1 MIDFLKDLNSP
12 QREAVT
18 HKDSPLLILAGAGS
32 GKTRVLTYRIAYLI
46 ASFKVSPEKILA
58 VTFTNKA
65 AEEMKNRVEKLL
77 GKVSFPVW
85 ISTFHSLCSR
95 ILRWEAKL
103 LGYKTNFNIY
113 DEDDQLALVK
123 KCMEELEISAKK
135 FSPQAILSRISGA
148 KNELVGWK
156 DYEIYAKDFFEK
168 NVLKVYKLYQEK
180 LEEFSAFDFDDLI
193 MKTVEIFSNFPETLK
208 KYQRRFRYILVDE
221 YQDTNHA
228 QYVLMKQLSSSSKN
242 LCVVGDDDQSIYG
255 WRGADLNN
263 ILDFEKDYPDCR
275 IIRLEQNYRSTQAIL
290 DAASAVVENN
300 FGRKGKE
307 LWTEKIGGEKVV
319 LTLAENETEE
329 GISCVQ
335 KIQNLLKNTNLSFS
349 DVVILYRTNA
359 QSRVLEQKLRDS
371 GIPYV
376 IVGGVRFYQ
385 RKEIKDVLAYMK
397 IISNPKDFVSI
408 KRIIN
413 IPPKG
418 IGEKTL
424 FLVQD
429 FARKNKIS
437 FFEALKMVEQIDGIK
452 TQKRNELKSFYAL
465 IDGFV
470 KTKNKLP
477 IDKLTK
483 LIIDKTGYLDM
494 LKEERTPEAE
504 SRSENVKELITAT
517 EEFKERTENPTL
529 DSFLEEVSLLTDI
542 DMWDKTKDKV
552 NLMTLHSAK
561 GLEFPVVFITGMEEG
576 LFPLSRAIEEPNE
589 LEEER
594 RLFYVGLTR
603 AKQKVFLSYAR
614 HRKRFG
620 EMTNLKSR
628 FLDEIPEKLL
638 EIEDLLGFEKEI
650 DIEIRDREESIE
662 DSLLKVG
669 TLVLHPYFGEGKVI
683 KKQGTGENMR
693 VEVKF
698 RAGFVKRLMVKY
710 AELEIL
716 GY

>member
-1 MIDFLKDLNSP
+1 MIDFLKELNPP
-12 QREAVT
+12 QREAAT
-18 HKDSPLLILAGAGS
+18 HKDGPLLVLAGAGS
-32 GKTRVLTYRIAYLI
+32 GKTRVLTYRIAHLI

-65 AEEMKNRVEKLL
+65 AEEMKTRVEKLL
-77 GKVSFPVW
+77 GRLSSPVW

-95 ILRWEAKL
+95 ILRGEAKL
-103 LGYKTNFNIY
+103 LGYKTNFTIY
-113 DEDDQLALVK
+113 DEDDQLSLVK
-123 KCMEELEISAKK
+123 KCIEQLDISAKK

-156 DYEIYAKDFFEK
+156 DYEAYAKDFFERH
-168 NVLKVYKLYQEK
+168 VLKVYQLYQEK

-193 MKTVEIFSNFPETLK
+193 MKTVEIFDKFPETLK
-208 KYQRRFRYILVDE
+208 KYQSRFRYILVDE

-228 QYVLMKQLSSSSKN
+228 QYILVKKLSASKRN

-263 ILDFEKDYPDCR
+263 ILDFEKDYPDSR
-275 IIRLEQNYRSTQAIL
+275 VIRLEQNYRSTQAIL
-290 DAASAVVENN
+290 DAASSVVENN
-300 FGRKGKE
+300 LGRKGKT
-307 LWTEKIGGEKVV
+307 LWTEEKGGDKAV
-319 LTLAENETEE
+319 LTLVENEAEE
-329 GISCVQ
+329 ALSCVQ
-335 KIQNLLKNTNLSFS
+335 KIQNLLVNSNPSFS
-349 DVVILYRTNA
+349 DMVILYRTNA

-397 IISNPKDFVSI
+397 IISNPKDVVSI

-413 IPPKG
+413 VPPKG
-418 IGEKTL
+418 IGGRTL
-424 FLVQD
+424 FLVEQ
-429 FARKNKIS
+429 FASKNRIS
-437 FFEALKMVEQIDGIK
+437 FFEALKMIEQIDGIAK
-452 TQKRNELKSFYAL
+452 QKKNELKGFYDI
-465 IDGFV
+465 IDGLI
-470 KTKNKLP
+470 KIKGKLP

-483 LIIDKTGYLDM
+483 QIIDKTGYLDM
-494 LKEERTPEAE
+494 LLGEKTPEAE
-504 SRSENVKELITAT
+504 SRAENIKEFITAT

-529 DSFLEEVSLLTDI
+529 DSFLEEVSLLSDI
-542 DMWDKTKDKV
+542 DIWDKTKDKV

-628 FLDEIPEKLL
+628 FLDEIPNELL
-638 EIEDLLGFEKEI
+638 EIEDSLGFEEG
-650 DIEIRDREESIE
+650 IELETEERDESLE

-683 KKQGTGENMR
+683 KKQGAGEDLCVDVR
-693 VEVKF
+693 F
-698 RAGFVKRLMVKY
+698 RRGFVKKLMVKY
-710 AELEIL
+710 ADLEIL